1 VADPDALRASDA
13 DRDRALALLR
23 EASVDGRLT
32 IEELTERAERVQ
44 LARTHG
50 DLAAAT
56 GDLAPAP
63 PAPAAPL
70 EEVVRHRAILSNLV
84 REGRWR
90 PARRNRFV
98 AVLGSV
104 RLDMREAVLPGPE
117 IELDLVAVLGS
128 AEVLLP
134 EGVHVEVSG
143 GGALSSEDVRIA
155 GDPAPGAPIVRI
167 RVGGALGSVGV
178 RSRPHLGD
186 RVRDYTRR
194 LTDQLAQPP
203 RERRD
208 G

>member
-1 VADPDALRASDA
+1 VADPGALRASDA
-13 DRDRALALLR
+13 DRDRALELLR

-32 IEELTERAERVQ
+32 VEELTERAERVQ

-56 GDLAPAP
+56 SDLAPAP
-63 PAPAAPL
+63 PAPAAPV
-70 EEVVRHRAILSNLV
+70 EESVQHRAILSSLV

-117 IELDLVAVLGS
+117 VEIDLVSVLGS

-155 GDPAPGAPIVRI
+155 GDPPPGAPVVRI
-167 RVGGALGSVGV
+167 RAGGALGSVAV
-178 RSRPHLGD
+178 RSRPGLGD
-186 RVRDYTRR
+186 RVRDYTRQ
-194 LTDQLAQPP
+194 LVDQLGDP
-203 RERRD
+203 RKPS
-208 G
+208 